1 MRKMFNMFREILFS
15 IVIGKQDGISATQH
29 EDAAG
34 QKNTRFPGYLID
46 MSSPFAFG
54 VQAFIENIKLLI
66 VTGVV
71 KFLPAPFLCP
81 HFGEY
86 IQWVTSDDDLQM
98 RYVIWAV
105 ILVECTILM
114 KIPRF
119 RVE

>member
-1 MRKMFNMFREILFS
+1 MFNMFREILFS

-81 HFGEY
+81 
-86 IQWVTSDDDLQM
+86 
-98 RYVIWAV
+98 A
-105 ILVECTILM
+105 
-114 KIPRF
+114 F
-119 RVE
+119 RRVYPMGNE

>member
-1 MRKMFNMFREILFS
+1 MFNMFREILFY

-71 KFLPAPFLCP
+71 KF
-81 HFGEY
+81 
-86 IQWVTSDDDLQM
+86 
-98 RYVIWAV
+98 R
-105 ILVECTILM
+105 
-114 KIPRF
+114 
-119 RVE
+119 RVYPMGNE